1 MGYRIKRKEGVAEAV
16 RRIVREQL
24 GRAIAVARDRTIAQD
39 ERVHEVRTRLK
50 RSRAAL
56 ELIRTQ
62 VGNPA
67 LRDDRRLRDAGRRLS
82 RPRDLAIHAQTFHAL
97 GARLQSGLAP
107 RQLARIGA
115 SEQQIRAALHPEEV
129 ERQLRETVQTLRRLR
144 RGLGGWGVGG
154 CPPAIGSGVTETYRR
169 GLQKL
174 AAARERPSPERLH
187 DWRKHVKALA
197 YELRIIGGAV
207 PELRTTLI
215 PKVEKLGEVL
225 GEIHDLDSLRAA
237 AERHPQWFERAADGR
252 SMLSA
257 VEERRAEL
265 EAGALRLAASVFAGR
280 ARDVR
285 ALVETGWEV
294 WRKGPGP
301 ASEQAQSQLE

>member
-1 MGYRIKRKEGVAEAV
+1 MGYRIKRKEGVAAAV

-24 GRAIAVARDRTIAQD
+24 VGAIAVARDRTIAQD

-56 ELIRTQ
+56 ALIRAE
-62 VGNPA
+62 VGEA
-67 LRDDRRLRDAGRRLS
+67 ATRDDRRLRDVGRMLS
-82 RPRDLAIHAQTFHAL
+82 RPRDLAVQAQTFRAL
-97 GARLQSGLAP
+97 GTRLQPALPP
-107 RQLARIGA
+107 RQLARLDA

-129 ERQLRETVQTLRRLR
+129 ERDLRETVRALRRLR
-144 RGLGGWGVGG
+144 RELGPWGVGRG
-154 CPPAIGSGVTETYRR
+154 RRTVGTGVTETYRR

-174 AAARERPSPERLH
+174 AAARARPSPERFH
-187 DWRKHVKALA
+187 DWRKQVKALS

-207 PELRTTLI
+207 PELTTTLI

-225 GEIHDLDSLRAA
+225 GEVHDLDCLKATA
-237 AERHPQWFERAADGR
+237 LRHPRWFGRAADGE
-252 SMLSA
+252 SVLSA

-265 EAGALRLAASVFAGR
+265 ETEALRLAGSVFAGR

-285 ALVETGWEV
+285 ALVETGWEI

-301 ASEQAQSQLE
+301 AAAPAQAG